1 MVYNGYYKVMS
12 NIPKMGQLTTP
23 ENMLDMDLIDLILI
37 SGYGSNGPI
46 WSNSW
51 KKTISVV

>member
-1 MVYNGYYKVMS
+1 
-12 NIPKMGQLTTP
+12 
-23 ENMLDMDLIDLILI
+23 MLDMDLIDLILI

-51 KKTISVV
+51 KKKNYKCSIV